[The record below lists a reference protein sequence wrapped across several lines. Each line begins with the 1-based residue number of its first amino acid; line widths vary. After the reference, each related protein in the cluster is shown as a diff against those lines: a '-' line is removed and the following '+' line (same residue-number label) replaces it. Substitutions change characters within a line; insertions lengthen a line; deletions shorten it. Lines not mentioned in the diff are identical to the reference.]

1 MKAEPV
7 EKDGRLVSYAPA
19 SGVPY
24 HVLPVEGDWGFS
36 AFVFRLNWAGERLV
50 YRFLPD
56 ETEEPVILTAESDG
70 AGFSGF
76 EKVDAKDDVKFGRSA
91 SRLSA
96 RKVNAG
102 WRFDFSHDGSLEKAP
117 AAAGPLSAL
126 RYWHFQGSVTA
137 PEDVWLPEAAG
148 RLLVGADVCS
158 VPGICR
164 PGAPQGL
171 EPLMQAAQDGRL
183 GLKMQNVELDFPRL
197 EVRAMGAMGVR
208 KDVKT
213 FADFDVGVQIH
224 PLDDELMKTRPD
236 VVAVH
241 DFVKDLVDS
250 KALACR
256 MKDECRARVT
266 VEPDERGFGII
277 RSNGVD
283 VTEKVM
289 KFIFAEPA
297 GTGEAG

>member
-1 MKAEPV
+1 M
-7 EKDGRLVSYAPA
+7 
-19 SGVPY
+19 
-24 HVLPVEGDWGFS
+24 
-36 AFVFRLNWAGERLV
+36 
-50 YRFLPD
+50 
-56 ETEEPVILTAESDG
+56 
-70 AGFSGF
+70 
-76 EKVDAKDDVKFGRSA
+76 
-91 SRLSA
+91 
-96 RKVNAG
+96 
-102 WRFDFSHDGSLEKAP
+102 
-117 AAAGPLSAL
+117 
-126 RYWHFQGSVTA
+126 
-137 PEDVWLPEAAG
+137 
-148 RLLVGADVCS
+148 
-158 VPGICR
+158 
-164 PGAPQGL
+164 
-171 EPLMQAAQDGRL
+171 
-183 GLKMQNVELDFPRL
+183 
-197 EVRAMGAMGVR
+197 
-208 KDVKT
+208 KT

-256 MKDECRARVT
+256 VKDECRARVT